1 MSSLKV
7 GGMYRVPWTTLVFPI
22 TGVGTIS
29 LDLGKLVVVLS
40 QVPHEYMKQVIRVRV
55 LCPSGDIGDISLP
68 CSGLFFW
75 KELSIS
81 DAPQTSP

>member
-7 GGMYRVPWTTLVFPI
+7 GGMYRVPWRTWVCLTSGHDTNLVEGNLAF
-22 TGVGTIS
+22 
-29 LDLGKLVVVLS
+29 VLS
-40 QVPHEYMKQVIRVRV
+40 QVPHKFMKQVIRVRV

-68 CSGLFFW
+68 CSVLFYW
-75 KELSIS
+75 KELSLS

>member
-7 GGMYRVPWTTLVFPI
+7 GGMYRVPWTTWVYF
-22 TGVGTIS
+22 IS
-29 LDLGKLVVVLS
+29 GHDTSLEKGKLVVVLS

-55 LCPSGDIGDISLP
+55 LCPSGDIGYAIIP

-75 KELSIS
+75 KELSLS